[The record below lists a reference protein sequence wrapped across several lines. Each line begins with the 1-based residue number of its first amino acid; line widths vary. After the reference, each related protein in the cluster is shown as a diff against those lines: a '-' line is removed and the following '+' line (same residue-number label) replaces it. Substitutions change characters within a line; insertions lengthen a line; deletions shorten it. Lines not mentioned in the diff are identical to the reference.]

1 MRRLFAAASLAVILF
16 GPAAGPVAAAEGPPV
31 VGDVTA
37 VLRWAYGT
45 PPEADRR
52 NLFVGNHV
60 VYREL
65 LQTVA
70 DGALH
75 VRMADATQLR
85 LGSASTVVLD
95 EFVYDPAAGTGT
107 LVATVAKGV
116 ARFIT
121 GATGHGRF
129 VVETPVAIITPR
141 GTEFS
146 VWVEEDGSTRIW
158 VQEGSVEVTPREG
171 APAIVN
177 RPEIVRVAT
186 PSSAVERNALRPA
199 PDAGMR
205 DTPTLRLK
213 RKTLIR

>member
-1 MRRLFAAASLAVILF
+1 MKQILSAVALATVLSATDAPLALAADAI
-16 GPAAGPVAAAEGPPV
+16 V

-45 PPEADRR
+45 PPGASRR
-52 NLFVGNHV
+52 NLFVGNDV

-65 LQTVA
+65 LQTVE

-75 VRMADATQLR
+75 VQLADATELR

-95 EFVYDPAAGTGT
+95 EFVYDPAADTGA

-121 GATGHGRF
+121 GGTENGRF
-129 VVETPVAIITPR
+129 VVRTPVATVSPR

-158 VQEGSVEVTPREG
+158 VQAGSVVVTPLEG
-171 APAIVN
+171 EPAIVN
-177 RPEIVRVAT
+177 QREIVRVAT
-186 PSSAVERNALRPA
+186 PTSEVERNAQRPEND
-199 PDAGMR
+199 PGMR
-205 DTPTLRLK
+205 DTPALRLQRGRIGK
-213 RKTLIR
+213 

>member
-1 MRRLFAAASLAVILF
+1 MNRLLPAAAL
-16 GPAAGPVAAAEGPPV
+16 AAALLAASPALPADGSLV

-45 PPEADRR
+45 PPGAGRR
-52 NLFVGNHV
+52 DLFVGNDV

-65 LQTVA
+65 LQTVE

-75 VRMADATQLR
+75 VHLADATELR
-85 LGSASTVVLD
+85 LGSASSVMLD
-95 EFVYDPAAGTGT
+95 EFVYDPAADTGT

-121 GATGHGRF
+121 GATENGRF
-129 VVETPVAIITPR
+129 VVETPVAIVTPR

-146 VWVEEDGSTRIW
+146 VWVEEDGSTVIW
-158 VQEGSVEVTPREG
+158 VQDGSVEVTPREG

-177 RPEIVRVAT
+177 ETEIVRVLT
-186 PSSAVERNALRPA
+186 PTSEVERDAPRPA
-199 PDAGMR
+199 PDPGMR
-205 DTPTLRLK
+205 DTPRVRLQGGRIGK
-213 RKTLIR
+213 